1 MSFFGDLWRLTSMPG
16 WNEYAHCG
24 KWDRFLWGKGF
35 PTEIKG
41 QAITKLS
48 KLTVNFVS
56 EKD

>member
-1 MSFFGDLWRLTSMPG
+1 MPG